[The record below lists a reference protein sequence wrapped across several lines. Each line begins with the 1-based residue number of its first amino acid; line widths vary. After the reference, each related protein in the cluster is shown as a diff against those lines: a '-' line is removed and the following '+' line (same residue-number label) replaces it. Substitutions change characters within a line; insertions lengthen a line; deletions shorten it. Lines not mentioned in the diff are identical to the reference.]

1 MRIAI
6 GGFQHET
13 NTFAPSRAT
22 YERFVQGGGWPP
34 VSVGNEI
41 FERFQNQNIPISGFI
56 AEMGNKHE
64 LIPTAWA
71 AASPSAEVTDDAF
84 ERISGAICD
93 GIRRAA
99 VEKNLD
105 MVYLDLHGAMVTDSH
120 RDGEGELLRRVR
132 EIVGEKMPIAVSLD
146 LHSNTTEGM
155 FKHAEMLV
163 AYRTYP
169 HIDMAETGARAAFYL
184 KQRINGMN
192 APHVAYRMLPYIIP
206 ITSQCTDLFPGNDI
220 YKLVASLESRDISS
234 ASFTPGFPAADFE
247 GCGPVV
253 WAYGSSEAAA
263 NAVVEKLEKR
273 VLAAEGEWEARVL
286 TALDAVRE
294 AQRIANAGS
303 GAKRPVVIADTQ
315 DNPGAGGDSD
325 TMGMIRA
332 LLECRAERAAAGLIV
347 DGAAA
352 NAAHE
357 VGVGKTLNFALGGKS
372 RIPGDSPLELPWTVE
387 AIADGNVAATGIF
400 YRGMKL
406 RLGLSA
412 CLRYQGVRVVVATY
426 KTQMADQAMYRY
438 VGIEPKDQ
446 AILVNKSSVH
456 FRADFT
462 PIAETILVAKAPGP
476 MAADPADLPWKHLR
490 EGIRVRPF
498 GEVFLRSKS

>member
-13 NTFAPSRAT
+13 NTFAPSKAT

-34 VSVGNEI
+34 VSIGTEI
-41 FERFQNQNIPISGFI
+41 FDRFQDQNIPISGFM

-84 ERISGAICD
+84 ERIASAICE
-93 GIRRAA
+93 GIRKANA
-99 VEKNLD
+99 D

-132 EIVGEKMPIAVSLD
+132 EIVGLKTPIAVSLD
-146 LHSNTTEGM
+146 LHSNTTEAM
-155 FKHAEMLV
+155 FKHAEMMV

-192 APHVAYRMLPYIIP
+192 APDVAFRKLPYVIP

-220 YKLVASLESRDISS
+220 YRLVASLESRDIVS
-234 ASFTPGFPAADFE
+234 ASFTPGFPAADFD
-247 GCGPVV
+247 GCGAVV
-253 WAYGSSEAAA
+253 WTYGSSEAAA
-263 NAVVEKLEKR
+263 NAAVEQLERR
-273 VLAAEGEWEARVL
+273 VLAAEGEWDARVL

-294 AQRIANAGS
+294 AQRIATAGS

-352 NAAHE
+352 KAAHE
-357 VGVGKTLNFALGGKS
+357 VGVGNTLNFALGGKS
-372 RIPGDSPLELPWTVE
+372 CIPGDSPLELPWTVE
-387 AIADGNVAATGIF
+387 AISDGNVAATGIF

-406 RLGLSA
+406 RLGPSA

-438 VGIEPKDQ
+438 VGIEPTEQ

-498 GEVFLRSKS
+498 GAAFSK

>member
-34 VSVGNEI
+34 VSIGNEI
-41 FERFQNQNIPISGFI
+41 FERFQNQNIPISGFM

-84 ERISGAICD
+84 ERIAGAICE
-93 GIRRAA
+93 GIRKAV
-99 VEKNLD
+99 VEKNVD

-132 EIVGEKMPIAVSLD
+132 EIVGPTMPVAVSLD
-146 LHSNTTEGM
+146 LHANVTEAM
-155 FKHAEMLV
+155 MTHAEMMV

-184 KQRINGMN
+184 KQRINGMA
-192 APHVAYRMLPYIIP
+192 APHKHVLPLDYLIP
-206 ITSQCTDLFPGNDI
+206 ITSQCTDLFRGNDL
-220 YKLVASLESRDISS
+220 YKLVASLESRDVPSTS
-234 ASFTPGFPAADFE
+234 VTPGFPAADFE
-247 GCGPVV
+247 GCAPVV
-253 WAYGSSEAAA
+253 WAYGSSEGAAEEA
-263 NAVVEKLEKR
+263 AKKLHKR
-273 VLAAEGEWEARVL
+273 VMAAEGEWDARVL
-286 TALDAVRE
+286 DAVAAVRE
-294 AQRIANAGS
+294 AMRIATLGT
-303 GAKRPVVIADTQ
+303 GARKPVVIADTQ

-332 LLECRAERAAAGLIV
+332 LLECRAERAATGLIV

-352 NAAHE
+352 KAAHE
-357 VGVGKTLNFALGGKS
+357 VGVGKTLNIALGGKS

-406 RLGLSA
+406 RLGPSA
-412 CLRYQGVRVVVATY
+412 CLRYQGVRVVLASY

-438 VGIEPKDQ
+438 VGIEPKEQ

-490 EGIRVRPF
+490 KGIRVRPF
-498 GEVFLRSKS
+498 GKAFGQ

>member
-1 MRIAI
+1 M
-6 GGFQHET
+6 
-13 NTFAPSRAT
+13 
-22 YERFVQGGGWPP
+22 
-34 VSVGNEI
+34 
-41 FERFQNQNIPISGFI
+41 

-84 ERISGAICD
+84 ERIAGAICQ
-93 GIRRAA
+93 GIRKANA
-99 VEKNLD
+99 D

-132 EIVGEKMPIAVSLD
+132 DIVGPKTPIAVSLD
-146 LHSNTTEGM
+146 LHSNTTEAM
-155 FKHAEMLV
+155 FKHSEMLV

-184 KQRINGMN
+184 KQRLNGMN
-192 APHVAYRMLPYIIP
+192 APELAYRRLPYIIP

-220 YKLVASLESRDISS
+220 YKLVGSLESRDVPS
-234 ASFTPGFPAADFE
+234 ASFTPGFPAADFD
-247 GCGPVV
+247 GCAPVV
-253 WAYGSSEAAA
+253 WAYGSHQAAA
-263 NAVVEKLEKR
+263 DAAVDRLEKR
-273 VLAAEGEWEARVL
+273 VLAAEGEWDARVL
-286 TALDAVRE
+286 DAVEAVRE
-294 AQRIANAGS
+294 AQRIAAN
-303 GAKRPVVIADTQ
+303 GARRPVVIADTQ

-352 NAAHE
+352 KAAHE
-357 VGVGKTLNFALGGKS
+357 VGVGKTLNVALGGKS
-372 RIPGDSPLELPWTVE
+372 RIPGDSPLALPWTVE
-387 AIADGNVAATGIF
+387 AISDGSVAATGIF

-406 RLGLSA
+406 RLGPSA
-412 CLRYQGVRVVVATY
+412 CLRYQGVRVVVASY

-438 VGIEPKDQ
+438 VGIEPTEQ

-462 PIAETILVAKAPGP
+462 PIAEKILVAKAPGP

-498 GEVFLRSKS
+498 GAAFSGRRFTA

>member
-13 NTFAPSRAT
+13 NTFAPSKAT

-34 VSVGNEI
+34 VSIGTEI
-41 FERFQNQNIPISGFI
+41 FDRFQDQNIPISGFM

-84 ERISGAICD
+84 ERIAAAICD
-93 GIRRAA
+93 GIRRANA
-99 VEKNLD
+99 D

-132 EIVGEKMPIAVSLD
+132 EIVGTKVPIAVSLD
-146 LHSNTTEGM
+146 LHSNTTPEM
-155 FKHAEMLV
+155 FRYAELLV

-192 APHVAYRMLPYIIP
+192 APDLAYRRLPYIIP
-206 ITSQCTDLFPGNDI
+206 ITSQCTDLFPGNEI
-220 YKLVASLESRDISS
+220 YKLVGALESREVPS

-247 GCGPVV
+247 GCAPVV
-253 WAYGSSEAAA
+253 WAYGSNQAAA
-263 NAVVEKLEKR
+263 DAAADRLEKR
-273 VLAAEGEWEARVL
+273 VLAAEGEWDARVL
-286 TALDAVRE
+286 DAVEAVRE
-294 AQRIANAGS
+294 AQRIAAN
-303 GAKRPVVIADTQ
+303 GARRPVVIADTQ

-352 NAAHE
+352 KAAHE
-357 VGVGKTLNFALGGKS
+357 VGIGKTLNVALGGKS

-387 AIADGNVAATGIF
+387 AISDGNVAATGIF

-406 RLGLSA
+406 RLGPSA
-412 CLRYQGVRVVVATY
+412 CLRYQGVRVVVASY

-438 VGIEPKDQ
+438 VGIEPTEQ

-498 GEVFLRSKS
+498 GDSFVK

>member
-13 NTFAPSRAT
+13 NTFAPSKAT

-34 VSVGNEI
+34 VSIGNEI
-41 FERFQNQNIPISGFI
+41 FERFQNQNIPISGFM

-84 ERISGAICD
+84 ERIAGAICD
-93 GIRRAA
+93 GIRLANA
-99 VEKNLD
+99 D

-132 EIVGEKMPIAVSLD
+132 EIVGPKVPIAVSLD
-146 LHSNTTEGM
+146 LHANVTELM
-155 FKHAEMLV
+155 ISCAEMMV

-184 KQRINGMN
+184 KQRMNGMA
-192 APHVAYRMLPYIIP
+192 APYKQGLPLDYLIP

-220 YKLVASLESRDISS
+220 YKLVAKMESRDVCS

-247 GCGPVV
+247 GCAPVV
-253 WAYGSSEAAA
+253 WAYGSSQAVAEEAART
-263 NAVVEKLEKR
+263 LEKR
-273 VLAAEGEWEARVL
+273 VLAAEGEWDARVL
-286 TALDAVRE
+286 DATDAVRE
-294 AQRIANAGS
+294 AQRIAAN
-303 GAKRPVVIADTQ
+303 GARKPVVIADTQ

-347 DGAAA
+347 DAAA
-352 NAAHE
+352 AKAAHE
-357 VGVGKTLNFALGGKS
+357 VGVGKTLNIALGGKS

-387 AIADGNVAATGIF
+387 AVADGNVAATGIF

-406 RLGLSA
+406 RLGPSA
-412 CLRYQGVRVVVATY
+412 CLRYQGVRVVVASY

-498 GEVFLRSKS
+498 GAAFVARL

>member
-1 MRIAI
+1 MKIAI

-13 NTFAPSRAT
+13 NTFAPSKAN
-22 YERFVQGGGWPP
+22 YERFIQGGGWPP
-34 VSVGNEI
+34 VSIGNEI

-84 ERISGAICD
+84 ERIAGAICD
-93 GIRRAA
+93 GIRKAV
-99 VEKNLD
+99 VEKNAD

-132 EIVGEKMPIAVSLD
+132 EIVEPKMPIAVSLD
-146 LHSNTTEGM
+146 LHANTTPEM
-155 FKHAEMLV
+155 FKHAELLV

-192 APHVAYRMLPYIIP
+192 APHVAYRALPYIIP

-220 YKLVASLESRDISS
+220 YKLVASLESRDVPSVS
-234 ASFTPGFPAADFE
+234 VTPGFPAADFE
-247 GCGPVV
+247 GCSPVV
-253 WAYGSSEAAA
+253 WAYGTSEGAA
-263 NAVVEKLEKR
+263 NAAADTLEKR
-273 VLAAEGEWEARVL
+273 VLAAEGEWDARVL
-286 TALDAVRE
+286 DAVAAVRE
-294 AQRIANAGS
+294 AMRIATLGT
-303 GAKRPVVIADTQ
+303 GARKPVVIADTQ

-352 NAAHE
+352 KAAHE

-372 RIPGDSPLELPWTVE
+372 RIPGDSPLALPWMVE

-406 RLGLSA
+406 RLGPSA
-412 CLRYQGVRVVVATY
+412 CLRYQGVRVVVASY

-490 EGIRVRPF
+490 KGIRVRPF
-498 GEVFLRSKS
+498 GARFGE